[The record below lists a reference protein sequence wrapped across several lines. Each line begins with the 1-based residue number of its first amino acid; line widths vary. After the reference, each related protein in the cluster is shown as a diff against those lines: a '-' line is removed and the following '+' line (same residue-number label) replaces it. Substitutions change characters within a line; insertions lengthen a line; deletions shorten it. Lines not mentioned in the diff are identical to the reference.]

1 MNYTRAAAA
10 FVNYCRAS
18 GQTAATVEN
27 HERNLRLFSE
37 AVALPEGDEDIT
49 VAHIDEYKSL
59 LHLRGLKQS
68 TVRAYL
74 ESLCLFFAWATE
86 RKYCAENPCTPSA
99 VKTKVPP
106 PAPYAHLLTREEMAA
121 LLSPVCPKGCT
132 RKLFNRNHAIV
143 TVLLTSGLRNS
154 ELRELRV
161 SDLIPSENRL
171 VVRCGKGGK
180 TRFAPYPPEAQEAV
194 AAWLSDPLRPS
205 ALPSDA
211 ILFGKGTDTASWQM
225 FSRTELSTM
234 VERFTKT
241 VLGKESGIRTHALR
255 HANASYLLD
264 AGVCIDDIKDLLGHA
279 SPSVT
284 VRYAERLRP
293 TVPTDHAAAAFSRLS
308 AAV

>member
-1 MNYTRAAAA
+1 MNYTTATAA
-10 FVNYCRAS
+10 FLNYCRAS
-18 GQTAATVEN
+18 GQTADTVDN
-27 HERNLRLFSE
+27 HERHLRYFSE
-37 AVALPEGDEDIT
+37 TVALPEEIT
-49 VAHIDEYKSL
+49 VAQIDEYKSL

-68 TVRAYL
+68 SVRAYL
-74 ESLCLFFAWATE
+74 ESLSLFFAWASE
-86 RKYCAENPCTPSA
+86 RRYCKENPCTASA

-106 PAPYAHLLTREEMAA
+106 PAPYAHLLTKEEMAA

-154 ELRELRV
+154 ELRDLRV
-161 SDLIPSENRL
+161 SDLIPAENRL
-171 VVRCGKGGK
+171 IVRCGKGGK
-180 TRFAPYPPEAQEAV
+180 TRSAPYPPAAQEAV
-194 AAWLSDPLRPS
+194 AAWMLDPIRPS
-205 ALPSDA
+205 EMPQDA
-211 ILFGKGTDTASWQM
+211 FLFGKGDDTANWVP
-225 FSRTELSTM
+225 FSRTELSTI

-241 VLGKESGIRTHALR
+241 VLGKDAGIRTHALR

-264 AGVCIDDIKDLLGHA
+264 AGLCIDDIKDLLGHA

-293 TVPTDHAAAAFSRLS
+293 TVPTDHAADAFSRLS

>member
-1 MNYTRAAAA
+1 MNYTRTTAA
-10 FVNYCRAS
+10 FLNYCRAS

-37 AVALPEGDEDIT
+37 AVALPDADGEIT

-106 PAPYAHLLTREEMAA
+106 PAPYNHLLTREEMSA

-154 ELRELRV
+154 ELRELRLC
-161 SDLIPSENRL
+161 DLIPSENRL

-180 TRFAPYPPEAQEAV
+180 TRSAPYPPAAQEAV

-205 ALPSDA
+205 VLPSDA

-241 VLGKESGIRTHALR
+241 VLGKEYGVRTHALR
-255 HANASYLLD
+255 HANASYLWD
-264 AGVCIDDIKDLLGHA
+264 SGMRMEDIRDLLGH
-279 SPSVT
+279 SDVKVSQM
-284 VRYAERLRP
+284 YISRLRP
-293 TVPTDHAAAAFSRLS
+293 QTATES
-308 AAV
+308 AADAFAALRAAV

>member
-10 FVNYCRAS
+10 FLNYCRAS
-18 GQTAATVEN
+18 GMTADTVSN
-27 HERNLRLFSE
+27 HERNLRYFSE
-37 AVALPEGDEDIT
+37 AVSLPDADGEIT

-59 LHLRGLKQS
+59 LHLRGLMQS

-86 RKYCAENPCTPSA
+86 RKYCAVNPCTPSA

-106 PAPYAHLLTREEMAA
+106 PAPYGHLLTREEMAA

-161 SDLIPSENRL
+161 SDLIPEENRL

-180 TRFAPYPPEAQEAV
+180 MGYAPYPPVAQEAV
-194 AAWLSDPLRPS
+194 AAWLSDPLRPRE
-205 ALPSDA
+205 LPADA
-211 ILFGKGTDTASWQM
+211 ILFGKGTDTASWKM
-225 FSRTELSTM
+225 FERTELSTM

-241 VLGKESGIRTHALR
+241 VLGKGSGVRTHALR
-255 HANASYLLD
+255 HANASYLWD
-264 AGVCIDDIKDLLGHA
+264 SGMAIDDIQ
-279 SPSVT
+279 SVLRHSDSKIT
-284 VRYAERLRP
+284 MRYLDRLRP
-293 TVPTDHAAAAFSRLS
+293 TAPTDHAADAFSRLS

>member
-1 MNYTRAAAA
+1 MDYNRAAAA
-10 FVNYCRAS
+10 FINYCRAS
-18 GQTAATVEN
+18 GQTSATVEN

-37 AVALPEGDEDIT
+37 AVSLPNADGEIT

-86 RKYCAENPCTPSA
+86 RKYCAVNPCTPSA

-106 PAPYAHLLTREEMAA
+106 PAPYNHLLTREEMAA

-132 RKLFNRNHAIV
+132 KKLFNRNHAII

-154 ELRELRV
+154 ELRELRLC
-161 SDLIPSENRL
+161 DLIPSENRL

-180 TRFAPYPPEAQEAV
+180 TRSAPYPPAAQEAV

-211 ILFGKGTDTASWQM
+211 ILFGKGTDAASWQM

-241 VLGKESGIRTHALR
+241 VLGKESGVRTHALR

-264 AGVCIDDIKDLLGHA
+264 AGLCIEDIKDLLGH
-279 SPSVT
+279 ST
-284 VRYAERLRP
+284 TQTTNIYAQRLRP
-293 TVPTDHAAAAFSRLS
+293 ETPTENAAAAFASLRT
-308 AAV
+308 AV

>member
-10 FVNYCRAS
+10 FINYCRAS
-18 GQTAATVEN
+18 GMTAATVEN

-37 AVALPEGDEDIT
+37 AVALPDADAEIT

-106 PAPYAHLLTREEMAA
+106 PAPYGHLLTREEMAA
-121 LLSPVCPKGCT
+121 LLSPVYPKGCT
-132 RKLFNRNHAIV
+132 KKLFNRNHAIV

-154 ELRELRV
+154 ELRELRLC
-161 SDLIPSENRL
+161 DLIPSENRL
-171 VVRCGKGGK
+171 IVRCGKGGK
-180 TRFAPYPPEAQEAV
+180 MGYAPYPPVAQEAV
-194 AAWLSDPLRPS
+194 ASWLSDPLRPS
-205 ALPSDA
+205 TLPADA

-241 VLGKESGIRTHALR
+241 VLGKASGIRTHALR
-255 HANASYLLD
+255 HANASYLWD
-264 AGVCIDDIKDLLGHA
+264 SGMAIDDIQSVLRHS

-284 VRYAERLRP
+284 MHYLDRLRP
-293 TVPTDHAAAAFSRLS
+293 TAPTDHAADAFSALR

>member
-1 MNYTRAAAA
+1 MNYNRASAA
-10 FVNYCRAS
+10 FINYCRAS

-37 AVALPEGDEDIT
+37 AVSLPDADAEIT

-106 PAPYAHLLTREEMAA
+106 PAPYGHLLTREEMAA

-132 RKLFNRNHAIV
+132 KKLFNRNHAIV

-161 SDLIPSENRL
+161 SDLIPEENRL
-171 VVRCGKGGK
+171 IVRCGKGGK
-180 TRFAPYPPEAQEAV
+180 MGYAPYPPVAQEAV

-205 ALPSDA
+205 TLPADA

-241 VLGKESGIRTHALR
+241 VLGKASGIRTHALR
-255 HANASYLLD
+255 HANASYLWD
-264 AGVCIDDIKDLLGHA
+264 SGMAIDDIQSVLRHS

-284 VRYAERLRP
+284 MHYLDRLRP
-293 TVPTDHAAAAFSRLS
+293 TAPTDHAADAFAALR